1 MSAYLC
7 SPEDFAKV
15 AAYAAGHKWGF
26 HAYNGFNKEAIGDGD
41 LDAVAIALK
50 LATAN
55 IASVAYRYPNH
66 GKFGGFL
73 DSDEELVEF
82 LGDCAVEARKFANSP
97 ILDPSAIY
105 ALLAEI
111 EYQSDQRPDW
121 IEQDAYW
128 LLASIKNHA
137 AREMMS
143 ILEHQNLKKKGE
155 EMAA

>member
-7 SPEDFAKV
+7 GAEDFAKV

-73 DSDEELVEF
+73 ESDEELVEF
-82 LGDCAVEARKFANSP
+82 LGDCAVEARKAEKAPRINAA
-97 ILDPSAIY
+97 DAY

-128 LLASIKNHA
+128 LLDRIKNNA
-137 AREMMS
+137 AREMM
-143 ILEHQNLKKKGE
+143 NLLAEQKE
-155 EMAA
+155 AA

>member
-82 LGDCAVEARKFANSP
+82 LGDCAVEARKAEKAPRINAV
-97 ILDPSAIY
+97 DAY

-128 LLASIKNHA
+128 LLARIKNNA

>member
-7 SPEDFAKV
+7 GAEDFAKV

-82 LGDCAVEARKFANSP
+82 LGDCAVEARKAEKAPRINAA
-97 ILDPSAIY
+97 DAY

-128 LLASIKNHA
+128 LLDRIKNNA
-137 AREMMS
+137 AREMM
-143 ILEHQNLKKKGE
+143 NLLAEQKE
-155 EMAA
+155 AA

>member
-7 SPEDFAKV
+7 GAEDFAKV

-82 LGDCAVEARKFANSP
+82 LGDCAVEARKAEKAPRINAA
-97 ILDPSAIY
+97 DAY

-128 LLASIKNHA
+128 LLARIKENA
-137 AREMMS
+137 AREMMY
-143 ILEHQNLKKKGE
+143 LLTGKK

>member
-26 HAYNGFNKEAIGDGD
+26 HACNGFNKEAIGDGD

-82 LGDCAVEARKFANSP
+82 LGDCAVEARKAEKAPKINGA
-97 ILDPSAIY
+97 DAY
-105 ALLAEI
+105 ALLAQI
-111 EYQSDQRPDW
+111 EYQSCERPDW

-128 LLASIKNHA
+128 LLVRIKENA

-143 ILEHQNLKKKGE
+143 LLDDKK

>member
-97 ILDPSAIY
+97 ILDPNAIY

-121 IEQDAYW
+121 IEHDAYW
-128 LLASIKNHA
+128 LLDRIKNNA
-137 AREMMS
+137 AREMM
-143 ILEHQNLKKKGE
+143 NLLAEQKE
-155 EMAA
+155 AA

>member
-1 MSAYLC
+1 
-7 SPEDFAKV
+7 
-15 AAYAAGHKWGF
+15 
-26 HAYNGFNKEAIGDGD
+26 D

-121 IEQDAYW
+121 IEQDAYR

-143 ILEHQNLKKKGE
+143 ILEHQNLRKRGGDGGMTNEEAKKIIGRTNGV
-155 EMAA
+155 

>member
-7 SPEDFAKV
+7 GAEDFAKV

-66 GKFGGFL
+66 GKYGGFL

-82 LGDCAVEARKFANSP
+82 LGDCAAEARKAEKAPRINAA
-97 ILDPSAIY
+97 DAY
-105 ALLAEI
+105 ALLAQI
-111 EYQSDQRPDW
+111 EYQSCERPDW

-128 LLASIKNHA
+128 LLDRIKNNA
-137 AREMMS
+137 AREMMN
-143 ILEHQNLKKKGE
+143 ILAEKKE
-155 EMAA
+155 AA

>member
-1 MSAYLC
+1 MLAPSLRLACRSAKTL
-7 SPEDFAKV
+7 
-15 AAYAAGHKWGF
+15 
-26 HAYNGFNKEAIGDGD
+26 
-41 LDAVAIALK
+41 
-50 LATAN
+50 
-55 IASVAYRYPNH
+55 
-66 GKFGGFL
+66 KFGGFL

-82 LGDCAVEARKFANSP
+82 LGDCAVEARKFAKGP

-121 IEQDAYW
+121 IEHDAYW
-128 LLASIKNHA
+128 LLARIKNNA

-143 ILEHQNLKKKGE
+143 ILEHQNLKKEGE

>member
-7 SPEDFAKV
+7 GAEDFAKV

-66 GKFGGFL
+66 GKYGGFL

-82 LGDCAVEARKFANSP
+82 LGDCAAEARKAEKAPRINAA
-97 ILDPSAIY
+97 DAY
-105 ALLAEI
+105 DLLAEI
-111 EYQSDQRPDW
+111 EYQSCERPDW

-128 LLASIKNHA
+128 LLDRIKNNA
-137 AREMMS
+137 AREMMN
-143 ILEHQNLKKKGE
+143 ILAEKKE
-155 EMAA
+155 AA

>member
-73 DSDEELVEF
+73 ESDEELVEF
-82 LGDCAVEARKFANSP
+82 LGDCAAEARKFANSP
-97 ILDPSAIY
+97 ILDPGAIY

-137 AREMMS
+137 AREMMG

>member
-7 SPEDFAKV
+7 DAEDFAKV

-82 LGDCAVEARKFANSP
+82 LGDCAVEARKAEKAPRRNA
-97 ILDPSAIY
+97 DEIY
-105 ALLAEI
+105 GLLAEI

-128 LLASIKNHA
+128 LLARIKNNA
-137 AREMMS
+137 AREMMN
-143 ILEHQNLKKKGE
+143 ILVEQKKRRME

>member
-73 DSDEELVEF
+73 ESDEELVEF
-82 LGDCAVEARKFANSP
+82 LGDCAVEARKAEKAPRRNA
-97 ILDPSAIY
+97 DEIY
-105 ALLAEI
+105 GLLAEI

-128 LLASIKNHA
+128 LLARIKNNA
-137 AREMMS
+137 AREMMN
-143 ILEHQNLKKKGE
+143 ILVEQKKRRME

>member
-7 SPEDFAKV
+7 NAEDFAKV
-15 AAYAAGHKWGF
+15 AAYAAGHRWGF
-26 HAYNGFNKEAIGDGD
+26 HAYNGFSKEPIGEGD
-41 LDAVAIALK
+41 IDVVNLALK

-66 GKFGGFL
+66 GKYGGFL

-82 LGDCAVEARKFANSP
+82 LGDCAAEARKAEKAPRINAA
-97 ILDPSAIY
+97 DAY

-111 EYQSDQRPDW
+111 EYQSCERPDW

-128 LLASIKNHA
+128 LLARIKNNA
-137 AREMMS
+137 AREMMN
-143 ILEHQNLKKKGE
+143 ILAEQKE
-155 EMAA
+155 AA

>member
-26 HAYNGFNKEAIGDGD
+26 HACNGFNKEAIGDGD

-73 DSDEELVEF
+73 ESDEELVEF
-82 LGDCAVEARKFANSP
+82 LGDCAVEARKAERAPRRNA
-97 ILDPSAIY
+97 DEVY
-105 ALLAEI
+105 GLLAEI
-111 EYQSDQRPDW
+111 EYQSCERPDW

-128 LLASIKNHA
+128 LLARIKNNA
-137 AREMMS
+137 AREMMN
-143 ILEHQNLKKKGE
+143 ILVEQKKRRIE